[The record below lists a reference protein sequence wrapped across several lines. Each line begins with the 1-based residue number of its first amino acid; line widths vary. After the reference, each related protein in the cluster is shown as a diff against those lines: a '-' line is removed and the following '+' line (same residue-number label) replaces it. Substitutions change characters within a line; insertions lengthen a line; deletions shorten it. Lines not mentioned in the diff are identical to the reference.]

1 MLATQVLKTHPD
13 VDEAGLTLTVSKGL
27 GPAAV
32 FVADGRVHCACE
44 CVSLAQRLLG
54 GIAERGEERGF
65 LFAAAEAPVG
75 EVAVWTEPPADSA
88 ADGAAAVDAARLCLL
103 GAELRQGYSAVAACE
118 GFLAYG
124 DKVGNVWLAAAPSS
138 PPAPPEH
145 SPTAAT
151 AAGAAAAAAAGGWEA
166 WLATTHWQGKRVTGV
181 CLNGRAG
188 WVLSGSLDGTLHDC
202 RLRRP
207 TPAPSPA

>member
-138 PPAPPEH
+138 PPLENSRDTPSRRSSRSGWGTHVNLAAR
-145 SPTAAT
+145 SSDAAWAT
-151 AAGAAAAAAAGGWEA
+151 A
-166 WLATTHWQGKRVTGV
+166 WLYSCW
-181 CLNGRAG
+181 L
-188 WVLSGSLDGTLHDC
+188 
-202 RLRRP
+202 
-207 TPAPSPA
+207 